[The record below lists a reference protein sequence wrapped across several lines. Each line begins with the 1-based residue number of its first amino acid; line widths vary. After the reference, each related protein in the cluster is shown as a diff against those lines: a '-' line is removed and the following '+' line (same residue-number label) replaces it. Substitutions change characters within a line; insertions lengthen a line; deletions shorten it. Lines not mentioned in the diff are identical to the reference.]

1 MGNLVGFVFVVMFYS
16 WGGGSL
22 LLVDI
27 SIVYFVVLVKIIV
40 LVMVFFFK
48 GVLCNWLVCLV
59 IWMVLCIEGV
69 VKFIV
74 IWWCL
79 LVFIVFGYEYFIVN
93 MMLFVFFWFGNY
105 SEVYMLVGIGYN
117 LLWVMLGNILLGVVF
132 MGLGYWYVM
141 LKVNCLVVDKFN

>member
-1 MGNLVGFVFVVMFYS
+1 MFVVLFYS

-27 SIVYFVVLVKIIV
+27 SIVYLVVLVKIIV
-40 LVMVFFFK
+40 FVMVLFFK

-59 IWMVLCIEGV
+59 IWMVICIEGM
-69 VKFIV
+69 VKFFV

-79 LVFIVFGYEYFIVN
+79 LVFIVFGYEYFVVN
-93 MMLFVFFWFGNY
+93 MMLFVFFWFGYY
-105 SEVYMLVGIGYN
+105 SDVYILFGIGYN
-117 LLWVMLGNILLGVVF
+117 LLWVILGNILFGVVF

-141 LKVNCLVVDKFN
+141 LKLECFVL

>member
-1 MGNLVGFVFVVMFYS
+1 MFYS

>member
-40 LVMVFFFK
+40 SVMVFFFK

-132 MGLGYWYVM
+132 MGLGYWYVT